1 VIFLFVVVVYDINV
15 ERVTK
20 VCAYLRKFL
29 FRVQNSV
36 FEGEITK
43 GQFTRMKSGLKK
55 IIVDQEDTI
64 RIYILPHDKVVRIET
79 MGKEI
84 SEFCQII

>member
-1 VIFLFVVVVYDINV
+1 MFVVVVYDINV

-36 FEGEITK
+36 FEGEI
-43 GQFTRMKSGLKK
+43 TRMKSGLKK